1 MKIRTVLFFTWIIV
15 SCACPLLV
23 AQGLYWESTVTAMGS
38 EQNTKTFYLPKK
50 MKTVASNSGE
60 VIILLDKQLMITINP
75 MDTTYSELSFGE
87 MEVAM
92 KSSGAKMDANVAS
105 MKESMKTMPEEQ
117 RKQMEKMMEVM
128 GVGGESKPWEV
139 VATSEQKNIS
149 GYACHKYVLKQ
160 GEREAGTVWATNQI
174 TEFASMKK
182 DFEEFSNRMMSMNP
196 LGRELA
202 TAMRKI
208 DGFPIEAVMGEG
220 IRTVV
225 TMVEAR
231 AIDLKEFSVPKGY
244 RKVPSPML
252 QE

>member
-1 MKIRTVLFFTWIIV
+1 MKIRTLLFFTWIIA

-23 AQGLYWESTVTAMGS
+23 AQGLYWESRVTAMGS

-50 MKTVASNSGE
+50 MKTVASNGGE
-60 VIILLDKQLMITINP
+60 VIILLDKQLMININTV
-75 MDTTYSELSFGE
+75 DTTYSELGFGE
-87 MEVAM
+87 MEAAM

-105 MKESMKTMPEEQ
+105 LKESMKTMPEDQ

-128 GVGGESKPWEV
+128 GVGGESKPWEII
-139 VATSEQKNIS
+139 ATSERKNIS
-149 GYACHKYVLKQ
+149 GYACQKYVLKQ
-160 GEREAGTVWATNQI
+160 GERDAGTVWATNQI

-231 AIDLKEFSVPKGY
+231 AIDLKVFSVPKGY